1 MRTVLLA
8 CTMAGAG
15 LALPATAPAA
25 EYMVSVMQD
34 DNQLVYGN
42 ASQRH
47 NALDRMKGLGVEAAR
62 VTMLWQAI
70 APATE
75 ARRKPRGFNG
85 ANPRD
90 YPRQNWD
97 RYDEL
102 VRDAAA
108 RGIQVYFNPTGAGPR
123 WAHKRTRIQYAK
135 PTYKPNAKLF
145 GQFVRAAGRR
155 YSGSFRD
162 ENRGRQ
168 VLPRVSFWGI
178 WNEPNQPGW
187 LTPQSDR
194 RPGVGMIAM
203 APHLYRELL
212 ITGAKGLVKT
222 GHADDLVLIGEL
234 APIGSAKKP
243 DGVVPSLRP
252 ELFLREMFCVN
263 RRYRPYEGR
272 QAKARGC
279 DKVGRLR
286 VLERFP
292 RLGFGHHPY
301 TRKAAPGKRE
311 RRLDMLTIGNASALP
326 RALDKIA
333 ARTGLIPPEMPVFFT
348 EFGYQ
353 TLPPDPFRGVSEEQQ
368 AQYINEADFIAWKS
382 PRIFATAQFQLY
394 DVPPRTEFPSDTAA
408 YWATYQSGLFT
419 ALPEGRA
426 KLGANAYKFQLVV
439 RRRGGRAR
447 IWGQARFAPNG
458 ATYSVVLQQR
468 TQGSSTWVT
477 AGNPVPVTSN
487 QGFFRARRPT
497 QRGSSWRA
505 VWGEPDNARF
515 EVSRVAVAR

>member
-1 MRTVLLA
+1 
-8 CTMAGAG
+8 
-15 LALPATAPAA
+15 
-25 EYMVSVMQD
+25 
-34 DNQLVYGN
+34 
-42 ASQRH
+42 
-47 NALDRMKGLGVEAAR
+47 MKGLGVEAAR
-62 VTMLWQAI
+62 VTMLWRQV
-70 APATE
+70 APDPE
-75 ARRKPRGFNG
+75 ARRKPRGFSG

-97 RYDEL
+97 RFDEL
-102 VRDAAA
+102 ARDAAA

-123 WAHKRTRIQYAK
+123 WANKGTRVQYAK

-145 GQFVRAAGRR
+145 QQFVRAAGRR
-155 YSGSFRD
+155 YSGSYRD

-168 VLPRVSFWGI
+168 VLPRVTWWGI

-187 LTPQSDR
+187 LTPQSEKKR
-194 RPGVGMIAM
+194 GVGMIAM
-203 APHLYRELL
+203 APHIYRELM
-212 ITGAKGLVKT
+212 IAGAKGLLSS

-263 RRYRPYEGR
+263 RRYRPYEGL

-279 DKVGRLR
+279 DEVGRLR

-301 TRKAAPGKRE
+301 TRKAAPRKRE
-311 RRLDMLTIGNASALP
+311 RRLDMLTIGNAGALP

-333 ARTGLIPPEMPVFFT
+333 HRTGLLPPQLPVFFT

-353 TLPPDPFRGVSEEQQ
+353 TLPPDPFRGISH
-368 AQYINEADFIAWKS
+368 AQHAEYLNEADFIAWRH
-382 PRIFATAQFQLY
+382 PRIFSTAQFQLY
-394 DVPPRTEFPSDTAA
+394 DVPPRTEFPRDTAP
-408 YWATYQSGLFT
+408 YWATYQSGLFM
-419 ALPEGRA
+419 ALPDGRPKPA
-426 KLGANAYKFQLVV
+426 ANAYKFQLVV
-439 RRRGGRAR
+439 RRRGGNAR

-458 ATYSVVLQQR
+458 AAYPITLQQR
-468 TQGSSTWVT
+468 PQGSSTWVT
-477 AGNPVPVTSN
+477 AGAPIQVLDN

-497 QRGSSWRA
+497 QRGSTWRA
-505 VWGEPDNARF
+505 IWAEPDFARF
-515 EVSRVAVAR
+515 EISREAVAR